1 MTEDVVERVL
11 EGRSLDVGEKV
22 MVDWLEERELEGRV
36 LEVERMSDD
45 ERLETVEER
54 LERVDERLETVEDRL
69 GSLEERLETVD
80 DELGI
85 VEERL
90 GAVDDELGTT
100 DEVWELAWLEDED
113 TPVVLLT
120 TEDDGEDTA
129 LEVGDELGVTE
140 LVGTDELPAPVDELE
155 ATELE
160 LATDDRAE
168 EAEVDAVFDRME
180 ETMELMLDSSALFV
194 TVLTGTNDELT
205 LSTEVMT
212 DDEAGVVEVDDS
224 LGVVLVVVGLLVV
237 GEVVLDTNPLL
248 VDVTVTPLTVTV
260 VGTVTLAVDTVTAV
274 LPVTVVVTV
283 GAVQTDEKHEHAA
296 DTAGTDRVTRAIW
309 AKAAKSSRARSS
321 SIARSSSSWTC
332 SLR

>member
-1 MTEDVVERVL
+1 MTEEVVERVL

-22 MVDWLEERELEGRV
+22 MVDWLEERVLEGRV
-36 LEVERMSDD
+36 LDVERMSED
-45 ERLETVEER
+45 EKLGTVEER
-54 LERVDERLETVEDRL
+54 LERVDERLGTVEDRL
-69 GSLEERLETVD
+69 GSLEDRLETVD

-85 VEERL
+85 VEDRL
-90 GAVDDELGTT
+90 DTVAVEDELGTVDDRLGTVEEELGAT

-113 TPVVLLT
+113 AGVVLLT
-120 TEDDGEDTA
+120 AEDDGEDTA
-129 LEVGDELGVTE
+129 LD
-140 LVGTDELPAPVDELE
+140 ACDELE

-160 LATDDRAE
+160 LAPDGRAE
-168 EAEVDAVFDRME
+168 EADVDAVFDRME
-180 ETMELMLDSSALFV
+180 EIMELMLDSSALFV

-248 VDVTVTPLTVTV
+248 VDVMVTPLTVTV
-260 VGTVTLAVDTVTAV
+260 VGTVTLAVDSVTAV
-274 LPVTVVVTV
+274 LPETVVVTV
-283 GAVQTDEKHEHAA
+283 GAVQTDEKHEQAA

-321 SIARSSSSWTC
+321 SMARSSSSWTC